1 MTALLDLAERCE
13 KAEGASYVLDHD
25 IRIALGIKAPSG
37 FQMQYEGASLPAYTA
52 SVDAALAL
60 VPEGWHPSVILRQ
73 AIDAAIMA
81 TRSASSDTEAQREFT
96 RRLAAFICAAA
107 LRARAANA

>member
-13 KAEGASYVLDHD
+13 KSEGAAYVLDHD

-52 SVDAALAL
+52 SVDAALTL
-60 VPEGWHPSVILRQ
+60 VPEGWHPSVIMRQ
-73 AIDAAIMA
+73 AMDACIIGL
-81 TRSASSDTEAQREFT
+81 DHREISRT
-96 RRLAAFICAAA
+96 DHAAFVKHLPRYVCSRA
-107 LRARAANA
+107 LRARANA